1 MRISVDIDDDLLRD
15 VMAMTGEKNKSPALA
30 KAVSEYA
37 RREKAR
43 DFGRLLREGAFDY
56 PEQGAPAEEEEQSP
70 LW

>member
-37 RREKAR
+37 RRERVR

-56 PEQGAPAEEEEQSP
+56 PGHSEPVKEEESP